1 MNKLTT
7 KIILIAVL
15 AVLAAL
21 AVWPPKEKIRLGK
34 DLRGG
39 VSLVYAVEMPEG
51 VDSPSVLTQV
61 IDALKRR
68 VNPQGVLDISMTP
81 QGRDRIEIVMPLPS
95 EDGKALQDAF
105 RTRLA
110 EVAGRM
116 QLTAREL
123 DRALQERNATSLV
136 PAPKDGAAP
145 AAGSRAALLAQLQSS
160 HDQAIEA
167 RAAYQAALEQAAD
180 AATLAPI
187 EERIAS
193 AELAERKAREA
204 LLASSV
210 NESRLK
216 RAFQLSTK
224 GDRLRDDKGK
234 ALFDEAG
241 NPVYGPSPRERE
253 LEAIAKQCPE
263 YAGDLDALVKEY
275 DAYASA
281 MTGYEDPED
290 LKRLLRA
297 AGVLEFHIPVSAA
310 NPQGVNVGELQ
321 TQLAERGPDGT
332 DSVVASWYRLND
344 LKQWYSDPRQLEALL
359 ADPAG
364 FFRGR
369 DMVAAQHEGQVY
381 VLLYDTD
388 AMSMTHAPG
397 QVWSM
402 KSARRDADEFGRPCV
417 AFQLDQQ
424 GGIAMGRLTGAN
436 LQRPMGIVLDG
447 ELYTAPTLQ
456 SQINGSGRIT
466 GNFSNEDITYLIR
479 VLEGGEL
486 EAKLKPEP
494 VSVSIL
500 GPALGKDNLARG
512 FEALLLSSAATA
524 VIMIAWYLGG
534 GVIAV
539 IALAL
544 NALFLFGT
552 MAAIDGSF
560 TLPGLA
566 GVALSIAMAVDANV
580 LIFERLREEMAEHK
594 ERLRDAV
601 DIAYKRAFSAI
612 VDGNITNLIV
622 CVVLYKVA
630 ATEVKGFA
638 LTMAIGV
645 ITTLFTAIVVT
656 RVLLDVWTS
665 VLHRRSLPFITTI
678 FPGIASAL
686 RPNIDWIGKRG
697 VLWVGCIV
705 LAAASLVATFT
716 SGREMLDTEFR
727 GGMTMTLVTRRA
739 AGGEAAGPD
748 GRLALARSEVEQR
761 IRAIG
766 EAAGASA
773 AVAELRN
780 ASVLTV
786 GDSTAD
792 GRASSFQ
799 IKVANPADFSGD
811 DTATEPVVDAV
822 ANAFAKDIEVTLP
835 LTFKGAGTDAAALQT
850 RPVNA
855 DTLGAVI
862 GREGRNESLR
872 EYAGGV
878 AVLIEGISPPI
889 TLADAQARLG
899 RMRSQPDFGAISSR
913 ETELIGLDM
922 AQPGNPG
929 AGYTSIVM
937 VTVDPKALLSKVDAA
952 TWDRVVAQPE
962 WKLVDAALT
971 QKLSLEQ
978 VSSFSPKVAE
988 NLAAS
993 AVVAVV
999 LSMIGMLLYI
1009 WLRFGSLRYS
1019 MATIVAVTFNVC
1031 VCLGALAFSIRTEGS
1046 AFGASTLIEGFRI
1059 DLNVISGL
1067 LTIIGYSLNDTI
1079 VILDRIRENKGKAE
1093 FATRDMVNDAINQT
1107 FSRTVLTGGA
1117 TLATALILFWL
1128 GGTGI
1133 RPFAYTFLVG
1143 LIAGTAS
1150 SVLIAA
1156 PLCYVAR
1163 PKNVQ

>member
-95 EDGKALQDAF
+95 EEGKALQDAF
-105 RTRLA
+105 RVRLA

-123 DRALQERNATSLV
+123 DRALQERNAASLV

-263 YAGDLDALVKEY
+263 YAGELDALVKEY

-321 TQLAERGPDGT
+321 TQLSERGPDGT

-344 LKQWYSDPRQLEALL
+344 LKQWYDDPRQLEALL
-359 ADPAG
+359 ADPAT

-369 DMVAAQHEGQVY
+369 DMVAALHEGQVY

-424 GGIAMGRLTGAN
+424 GGIAMGRL
-436 LQRPMGIVLDG
+436 
-447 ELYTAPTLQ
+447 
-456 SQINGSGRIT
+456 
-466 GNFSNEDITYLIR
+466 
-479 VLEGGEL
+479 
-486 EAKLKPEP
+486 
-494 VSVSIL
+494 
-500 GPALGKDNLARG
+500 
-512 FEALLLSSAATA
+512 SSASAH
-524 VIMIAWYLGG
+524 
-534 GVIAV
+534 
-539 IALAL
+539 
-544 NALFLFGT
+544 
-552 MAAIDGSF
+552 
-560 TLPGLA
+560 PPR
-566 GVALSIAMAVDANV
+566 LSARYI
-580 LIFERLREEMAEHK
+580 
-594 ERLRDAV
+594 
-601 DIAYKRAFSAI
+601 SAPKI
-612 VDGNITNLIV
+612 
-622 CVVLYKVA
+622 
-630 ATEVKGFA
+630 
-638 LTMAIGV
+638 
-645 ITTLFTAIVVT
+645 
-656 RVLLDVWTS
+656 
-665 VLHRRSLPFITTI
+665 P
-678 FPGIASAL
+678 
-686 RPNIDWIGKRG
+686 
-697 VLWVGCIV
+697 
-705 LAAASLVATFT
+705 
-716 SGREMLDTEFR
+716 
-727 GGMTMTLVTRRA
+727 
-739 AGGEAAGPD
+739 
-748 GRLALARSEVEQR
+748 Q
-761 IRAIG
+761 
-766 EAAGASA
+766 
-773 AVAELRN
+773 
-780 ASVLTV
+780 
-786 GDSTAD
+786 
-792 GRASSFQ
+792 
-799 IKVANPADFSGD
+799 
-811 DTATEPVVDAV
+811 
-822 ANAFAKDIEVTLP
+822 
-835 LTFKGAGTDAAALQT
+835 
-850 RPVNA
+850 
-855 DTLGAVI
+855 
-862 GREGRNESLR
+862 
-872 EYAGGV
+872 
-878 AVLIEGISPPI
+878 
-889 TLADAQARLG
+889 
-899 RMRSQPDFGAISSR
+899 SR
-913 ETELIGLDM
+913 
-922 AQPGNPG
+922 
-929 AGYTSIVM
+929 
-937 VTVDPKALLSKVDAA
+937 
-952 TWDRVVAQPE
+952 
-962 WKLVDAALT
+962 
-971 QKLSLEQ
+971 
-978 VSSFSPKVAE
+978 
-988 NLAAS
+988 
-993 AVVAVV
+993 
-999 LSMIGMLLYI
+999 
-1009 WLRFGSLRYS
+1009 
-1019 MATIVAVTFNVC
+1019 
-1031 VCLGALAFSIRTEGS
+1031 
-1046 AFGASTLIEGFRI
+1046 
-1059 DLNVISGL
+1059 
-1067 LTIIGYSLNDTI
+1067 
-1079 VILDRIRENKGKAE
+1079 
-1093 FATRDMVNDAINQT
+1093 
-1107 FSRTVLTGGA
+1107 
-1117 TLATALILFWL
+1117 
-1128 GGTGI
+1128 
-1133 RPFAYTFLVG
+1133 
-1143 LIAGTAS
+1143 
-1150 SVLIAA
+1150 
-1156 PLCYVAR
+1156 
-1163 PKNVQ
+1163 